1 MYQKNAHVFWVQTDE
16 GMLLQNVQTNQFIEL
31 DKTQEIVWEYLDGTF
46 NEEEISEV
54 IITKKGPGDKN
65 EIQEKVRSTI
75 QLLHELD
82 MIGAN
87 GK

>member
-54 IITKKGPGDKN
+54 IISRKGPADIN
-65 EIQEKVRSTI
+65 EIEEKVRSTI